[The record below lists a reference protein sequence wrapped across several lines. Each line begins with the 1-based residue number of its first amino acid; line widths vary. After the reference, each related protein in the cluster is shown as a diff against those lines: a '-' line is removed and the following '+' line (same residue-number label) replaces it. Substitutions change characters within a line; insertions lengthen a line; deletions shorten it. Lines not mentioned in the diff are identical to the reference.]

1 MGGRLSMK
9 QWYEELFENYAL
21 SYDRETFTRGTM
33 QEVDF
38 IAREIGFDK
47 SLKVLDVGCGT
58 GRHAIELARRGYTVT
73 GVDLSSA
80 LLARARQKAQQAGVA
95 VTFRQHDAREL
106 DYAEEFDTALLIC
119 EGAFPLM
126 ETDEMNFRIL
136 QGVRRALRSPGK
148 LILTTLN
155 ALYPLCHSV
164 EDLLNADTPE
174 ARISGHIFD
183 LLTFRMT
190 SVLEVTD
197 DSGVKKSLHCNE
209 RYYAPSEISWLLA
222 SLGFQQIE
230 IHGCAPGQFDKN
242 KGLTP
247 DDYEML
253 VIATCI

>member
-1 MGGRLSMK
+1 MK

-21 SYDRETFTRGTM
+21 SYDRETFTQGTM

-38 IAREIGFDK
+38 IEQETGFDK
-47 SLKVLDVGCGT
+47 SLRVLDVGCGT
-58 GRHAIELARRGYTVT
+58 GRHAIELAKRGYIVT

-80 LLARARQKAQQAGVA
+80 LLARARQKATQAGVA

-106 DYAEEFDTALLIC
+106 PYTEEFDLALLIC

-148 LILTTLN
+148 LILTTLS

-164 EDLLNADTPE
+164 EDLLNNGAPE
-174 ARISGHIFD
+174 ARNSGSDFD
-183 LLTFRMT
+183 ILTFRRT

-209 RYYAPSEISWLLA
+209 RYYTPSEISWLLE
-222 SLGFQQIE
+222 SLGFRQIE
-230 IHGCAPGQFDKN
+230 IRGCAPGQFDKS
-242 KGLTP
+242 KVLTP

-253 VIATCI
+253 VIATR